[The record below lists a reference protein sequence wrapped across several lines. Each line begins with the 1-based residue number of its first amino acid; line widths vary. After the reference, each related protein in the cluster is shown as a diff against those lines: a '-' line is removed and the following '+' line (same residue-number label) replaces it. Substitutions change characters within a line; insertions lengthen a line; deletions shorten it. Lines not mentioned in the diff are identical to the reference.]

1 METIR
6 MRRIIVAAA
15 VGSVALAFAFPAF
28 AASPIDGTWKAEVS
42 SAKLS
47 TKPDVWTIK
56 DGVYSCTSCTPPY
69 KIAADGKTQAVA
81 GRDYWDAAAVMVI
94 DANNVSMTRYRAG
107 SEVGSTKVSLSSDG
121 QMLTWVS
128 TSSDNA
134 KGTPITNT
142 SMSKRVGAAPAGA
155 HAASGSW
162 QAVNEGAQ
170 IAEENLIATMSM
182 TGKVVKFALA
192 TGEHY
197 TATIGGPKV
206 PFVGDKAGAMVAV
219 TAAGKGFTE
228 TDYVK
233 GKAIGT
239 YTYVPVDAKTMTF
252 KAVNLKSNTT
262 DEYTLKKQ

>member
-1 METIR
+1 
-6 MRRIIVAAA
+6 MRRFFLAAA
-15 VGSVALAFAFPAF
+15 LGSAALSLASPVL

-47 TKPDVWTIK
+47 TKPDVWSIK
-56 DGVYSCTSCTPPY
+56 DGVYDCTSCTPPY
-69 KIAADGKTQAVA
+69 KMAADGKTHAVA
-81 GRDYWDAAAVMVI
+81 GRDYWDAAAIMVV
-94 DANNVSMTRYRAG
+94 DASTLSMTRYRAG
-107 SEVGSTKVSLSSDG
+107 TEVGTTKLTLSPDG
-121 QMLTWVS
+121 QMLTYVG

-142 SMSKRVGAAPAGA
+142 SMSKRVGPAPAGA

-162 QAVNEGAQ
+162 QAVNDGAQ
-170 IAEENLIATMSM
+170 IADDNLIISM
-182 TGKVVKFALA
+182 NMMGKVVKVTLG

-219 TAAGKGFTE
+219 TAAGKGFVE

-239 YTYVPVDAKTMTF
+239 YTYTPVDATTMTF
-252 KAVNLKSNTT
+252 KAVNLKANTT

>member
-1 METIR
+1 
-6 MRRIIVAAA
+6 MRRFLLAAA
-15 VGSVALAFAFPAF
+15 LGSTAFIASPIL

-47 TKPDVWTIK
+47 TKPDVWSIK
-56 DGVYSCTSCTPPY
+56 DGIYDCTSCTPPY
-69 KIAADGKTQAVA
+69 KIAADGSMQPVA
-81 GRDYWDAAAVMVI
+81 GREYWDAAAITVI
-94 DANNVSMTRYRAG
+94 DANTLSMTRYRAAAAIG
-107 SEVGSTKVSLSSDG
+107 TTKLTLSPDG
-121 QMLTWVS
+121 QMLTYVG

-134 KGTPITNT
+134 KGMTTTST
-142 SMSKRVGAAPAGA
+142 SMAKRVGPAPAGA

-162 QAVNEGAQ
+162 QAVNDGAQ
-170 IAEENLIATMSM
+170 IAEENLILTLAMKGRAVTM
-182 TGKVVKFALA
+182 TLG

-206 PFVGDKAGAMVAV
+206 PFVGDKAGAMVAI

-233 GKAIGT
+233 GKAIGS
-239 YTYVPVDAKTMTF
+239 YRYVPVNATTMTF
-252 KAVNLKSNTT
+252 TAINLRANTT